1 MSRADMGKDSGIGSL
16 SAGEIDCLK
25 AVGEGLASKEIAR
38 VLGLSPHTV
47 DARLKSACAKLD
59 TKSRFV
65 AAKIWA
71 ESAGAVDGAVAAAAS
86 TNLVYEKF
94 DLPDSDRLADKGA
107 SAGDGVGPDDLEQRD
122 RQVGGAGSASDDAAA
137 WLEPSH
143 PIATFFGGENG
154 LSIWWR
160 LVIILAIAIGA
171 SIAFGVLLNGYA
183 GVSKLLSTP

>member
-71 ESAGAVDGAVAAAAS
+71 ESAGAA
-86 TNLVYEKF
+86 
-94 DLPDSDRLADKGA
+94 DLSLI
-107 SAGDGVGPDDLEQRD
+107 
-122 RQVGGAGSASDDAAA
+122 
-137 WLEPSH
+137 H
-143 PIATFFGGENG
+143 I
-154 LSIWWR
+154 
-160 LVIILAIAIGA
+160 
-171 SIAFGVLLNGYA
+171 
-183 GVSKLLSTP
+183 

>member
-1 MSRADMGKDSGIGSL
+1 MGKDSGIGSL

-71 ESAGAVDGAVAAAAS
+71 ESAGAADGAVAVS
-86 TNLVYEKF
+86 YTHLDVYK
-94 DLPDSDRLADKGA
+94 
-107 SAGDGVGPDDLEQRD
+107 
-122 RQVGGAGSASDDAAA
+122 RQIPG
-137 WLEPSH
+137 
-143 PIATFFGGENG
+143 
-154 LSIWWR
+154 
-160 LVIILAIAIGA
+160 
-171 SIAFGVLLNGYA
+171 
-183 GVSKLLSTP
+183 

>member
-1 MSRADMGKDSGIGSL
+1 MGKDSGIGSL

-71 ESAGAVDGAVAAAAS
+71 ESAGAVAAAAS

-94 DLPDSDRLADKGA
+94 DLPDSERLADKGA

-122 RQVGGAGSASDDAAA
+122 RQVGGVGSASDDAAA

-143 PIATFFGGENG
+143 PIATFFGGENR